1 MSKFFM
7 DRTNYYIIARMGYRL
22 VHFIVKILFSLI
34 ARVEKIDW
42 DNLPTQGSLILTANH
57 AGRLEVLLVFYL
69 LNRQDIILI
78 IAEKYRKSAFWR
90 WFAKRVNGIFIDRF
104 GADFAALREVLKR
117 LQKGGVLAIA
127 PEGTRS
133 QTGKLL
139 EARPGAAYLA
149 AKSGVTIVPVGAT
162 GTWDKD
168 VLANLKHFRRTTV
181 KVRVGQPYTLPAL
194 KPRTREAQLQ
204 QYTEEIMCQIAALLP
219 EELRGFYADHPRL
232 KELLADSPE

>member
-1 MSKFFM
+1 
-7 DRTNYYIIARMGYRL
+7 MGYRF
-22 VHFIVKILFSLI
+22 VSFIVKVLFTLL
-34 ARVEKIDW
+34 ARVEKVDW
-42 DNLPTQGSLILTANH
+42 DNLPTQGSLVITANH

-90 WFAKRVNGIFIDRF
+90 WFARRVDGIFIDRF

-117 LQKGGVLAIA
+117 LRNGGVLAIA

-133 QTGKLL
+133 RTGVLL
-139 EARPGAAYLA
+139 EARPGAAYIA

-162 GTWDKD
+162 GTWDQE
-168 VLANLKHFRRTTV
+168 VLNNIKHFRRT
-181 KVRVGQPYTLPAL
+181 KVRIRVGKPYTLPAL
-194 KPRTREAQLQ
+194 KPATRDAQLQ

-219 EELRGFYADHPRL
+219 EELRGFYAEHPRL
-232 KELLADSPE
+232 KELLADLKR

>member
-1 MSKFFM
+1 
-7 DRTNYYIIARMGYRL
+7 MGYRFVRFL
-22 VHFIVKILFSLI
+22 VKILFVLLV
-34 ARVEKIDW
+34 RVEKIDW
-42 DNLPTQGSLILTANH
+42 DNLPTQGSLVITANH
-57 AGRLEVLLVFYL
+57 AGRLEALLVFYL

-90 WFAKRVNGIFIDRF
+90 WFARRVDGIFIDRF

-117 LQKGGVLAIA
+117 LRNGGVLAIA

-133 QTGKLL
+133 RTGKLL
-139 EARPGAAYLA
+139 EARPGAAYIA

-162 GTWDKD
+162 GTWDKE
-168 VLANLKHFRRTTV
+168 VFNNIKHFRRS
-181 KVRVGQPYTLPAL
+181 KVRIRVGKPYTLPAL
-194 KPRTREAQLQ
+194 KPATRDAQLQ

-232 KELLADSPE
+232 KDLLADPKR